1 MSVYDCLPYDCLF
14 FYTKKQLPRTDYQG
28 LTAIRYAAGKSPVN
42 TKTQVNFM
50 NQRKEEEREDELVRG
65 GNAVLESAATV
76 LACICGSMLVLF
88 VAILISK
95 L

>member
-1 MSVYDCLPYDCLF
+1 MTAFLMTACF
-14 FYTKKQLPRTDYQG
+14 FIQKKQLPRTDYQG
-28 LTAIRYAAGKSPVN
+28 LTALRYAAIRGAVN
-42 TKTQVNFM
+42 TKTQGKFM
-50 NQRKEEEREDELVRG
+50 NQKKNEEVDELVRG
-65 GNAVLESAATV
+65 GNAALESAATV

>member
-1 MSVYDCLPYDCLF
+1 
-14 FYTKKQLPRTDYQG
+14 
-28 LTAIRYAAGKSPVN
+28 
-42 TKTQVNFM
+42 M
-50 NQRKEEEREDELVRG
+50 NQQKHEENDELVRG

>member
-1 MSVYDCLPYDCLF
+1 MTAYLMAACF
-14 FYTKKQLPRTDYQG
+14 FIQKKQLPRTDYQG
-28 LTAIRYAAGKSPVN
+28 LTALRYTARKGTVN
-42 TKTQVNFM
+42 TKTQGKFM
-50 NQRKEEEREDELVRG
+50 NQQKEEREEELIRG

-88 VAILISK
+88 IAILISK

>member
-1 MSVYDCLPYDCLF
+1 
-14 FYTKKQLPRTDYQG
+14 
-28 LTAIRYAAGKSPVN
+28 
-42 TKTQVNFM
+42 M
-50 NQRKEEEREDELVRG
+50 NQQKEEEVDELIRG

>member
-1 MSVYDCLPYDCLF
+1 MTAYPMTACF
-14 FYTKKQLPRTDYQG
+14 FIQKKQLPRTDYQG
-28 LTAIRYAAGKSPVN
+28 LTALRYAAGKGAVN
-42 TKTQVNFM
+42 TKTQGKFM
-50 NQRKEEEREDELVRG
+50 NQQKEEEVDELVRG
-65 GNAVLESAATV
+65 GNAALESAATV

>member
-1 MSVYDCLPYDCLF
+1 MTACF
-14 FYTKKQLPRTDYQG
+14 FIQKKQLPRTDYQG
-28 LTAIRYAAGKSPVN
+28 LTTLRYAAGKGAVN
-42 TKTQVNFM
+42 TKTQGNFM
-50 NQRKEEEREDELVRG
+50 NQKKNEEVDELVRG

-88 VAILISK
+88 IAILISK

>member
-1 MSVYDCLPYDCLF
+1 
-14 FYTKKQLPRTDYQG
+14 
-28 LTAIRYAAGKSPVN
+28 
-42 TKTQVNFM
+42 M
-50 NQRKEEEREDELVRG
+50 NQQKHEENDELVEG
-65 GNAVLESAATV
+65 GNDVLESAATV

>member
-1 MSVYDCLPYDCLF
+1 MTAF
-14 FYTKKQLPRTDYQG
+14 FLYKKNNYQRTDYQG
-28 LTAIRYAAGKSPVN
+28 LTALRYAAGKGAVN
-42 TKTQVNFM
+42 TKTQGNFM
-50 NQRKEEEREDELVRG
+50 NQQKEEEVDELVRG
-65 GNAVLESAATV
+65 GNAALESAATV

>member
-1 MSVYDCLPYDCLF
+1 
-14 FYTKKQLPRTDYQG
+14 
-28 LTAIRYAAGKSPVN
+28 
-42 TKTQVNFM
+42 M
-50 NQRKEEEREDELVRG
+50 NQQKEEEVDELVQG

-88 VAILISK
+88 IAILISK

>member
-1 MSVYDCLPYDCLF
+1 MTAYLMTACF
-14 FYTKKQLPRTDYQG
+14 FIQKKQLPRTDYQG
-28 LTAIRYAAGKSPVN
+28 LTALRYAAGKGAVN
-42 TKTQVNFM
+42 TKTQEKFM
-50 NQRKEEEREDELVRG
+50 NQRKEEEVDELVRG

>member
-1 MSVYDCLPYDCLF
+1 
-14 FYTKKQLPRTDYQG
+14 
-28 LTAIRYAAGKSPVN
+28 
-42 TKTQVNFM
+42 M
-50 NQRKEEEREDELVRG
+50 NQKKNEEVDELVRG
-65 GNAVLESAATV
+65 GNAALESAATV

>member
-1 MSVYDCLPYDCLF
+1 
-14 FYTKKQLPRTDYQG
+14 
-28 LTAIRYAAGKSPVN
+28 
-42 TKTQVNFM
+42 M
-50 NQRKEEEREDELVRG
+50 NQRKEEREEELVKG

>member
-1 MSVYDCLPYDCLF
+1 MTACF
-14 FYTKKQLPRTDYQG
+14 FIQKKQLPRTDYQG
-28 LTAIRYAAGKSPVN
+28 LTAIRYAAGKGAVN
-42 TKTQVNFM
+42 TKTQGKFM
-50 NQRKEEEREDELVRG
+50 NQRKEEELVKG

-88 VAILISK
+88 IAILISK

>member
-1 MSVYDCLPYDCLF
+1 MTACF
-14 FYTKKQLPRTDYQG
+14 FIQKKQLPRTDYQG
-28 LTAIRYAAGKSPVN
+28 LTTLRYAAGKGAVN
-42 TKTQVNFM
+42 TKTQGKFM
-50 NQRKEEEREDELVRG
+50 NQRKEEVDELVRG

-88 VAILISK
+88 IAILISK

>member
-1 MSVYDCLPYDCLF
+1 MTAYLMTACF
-14 FYTKKQLPRTDYQG
+14 FIQKKQLPRTDYQG
-28 LTAIRYAAGKSPVN
+28 LTALRYTAGKGAVN
-42 TKTQVNFM
+42 TKTQEKFM
-50 NQRKEEEREDELVRG
+50 NQRKEEELVRG

-88 VAILISK
+88 IAILISK

>member
-1 MSVYDCLPYDCLF
+1 
-14 FYTKKQLPRTDYQG
+14 
-28 LTAIRYAAGKSPVN
+28 
-42 TKTQVNFM
+42 M
-50 NQRKEEEREDELVRG
+50 NQQKEEEREEELVKG

-88 VAILISK
+88 IAILISK

>member
-1 MSVYDCLPYDCLF
+1 MD
-14 FYTKKQLPRTDYQG
+14 
-28 LTAIRYAAGKSPVN
+28 
-42 TKTQVNFM
+42 
-50 NQRKEEEREDELVRG
+50 QRKEEEREDELVRG

>member
-1 MSVYDCLPYDCLF
+1 MTACF
-14 FYTKKQLPRTDYQG
+14 FIQKKQLPRTDYQG
-28 LTAIRYAAGKSPVN
+28 LTTLRYAAGKGPVN
-42 TKTQVNFM
+42 TKTQGKFM
-50 NQRKEEEREDELVRG
+50 NQRKEEENDELVQG

-88 VAILISK
+88 IAILISK

>member
-1 MSVYDCLPYDCLF
+1 MTAYLMTACF
-14 FYTKKQLPRTDYQG
+14 FIQKKQLPRTDYQG
-28 LTAIRYAAGKSPVN
+28 LTALRYAAGKGTVK
-42 TKTQVNFM
+42 TKTQGKFM
-50 NQRKEEEREDELVRG
+50 ERKEEEVDELVQG

-88 VAILISK
+88 IAILISK

>member
-1 MSVYDCLPYDCLF
+1 MAAFLMTARF
-14 FYTKKQLPRTDYQG
+14 FIQKKQLPRTDYQG
-28 LTAIRYAAGKSPVN
+28 LTTLRYTAEKGTVN
-42 TKTQVNFM
+42 TKTQEKFM
-50 NQRKEEEREDELVRG
+50 NEQKEEEREEELVKG

-88 VAILISK
+88 IAILIST

>member
-1 MSVYDCLPYDCLF
+1 MTAFLMTACF
-14 FYTKKQLPRTDYQG
+14 FIQKKQLPRTDYQG
-28 LTAIRYAAGKSPVN
+28 LTALRYAAGKSPVN
-42 TKTQVNFM
+42 TKTQGKFM
-50 NQRKEEEREDELVRG
+50 NQRKEEEREYELVRG

-88 VAILISK
+88 IAILISK

>member
-1 MSVYDCLPYDCLF
+1 MTAYLMTACF
-14 FYTKKQLPRTDYQG
+14 FIQKKQLPRTDYQG
-28 LTAIRYAAGKSPVN
+28 LTALRYAAEKGTVN
-42 TKTQVNFM
+42 TKTQGKFM
-50 NQRKEEEREDELVRG
+50 NQKEEEREEELIRG

-88 VAILISK
+88 IAILISK

>member
-1 MSVYDCLPYDCLF
+1 MTAYLMTACF
-14 FYTKKQLPRTDYQG
+14 FIQKKQLPRTDYQG
-28 LTAIRYAAGKSPVN
+28 LTAIRYAAGKGAVN
-42 TKTQVNFM
+42 TKTQGKFM
-50 NQRKEEEREDELVRG
+50 NQRKEEELVKG

-88 VAILISK
+88 IAILISK

>member
-1 MSVYDCLPYDCLF
+1 MTAYLMTACF
-14 FYTKKQLPRTDYQG
+14 FIQKKQLPRTDYQG
-28 LTAIRYAAGKSPVN
+28 LTTLRYAAGKGPVN
-42 TKTQVNFM
+42 TKTQGKFM
-50 NQRKEEEREDELVRG
+50 NQRKEEENDELVQG

-88 VAILISK
+88 IAILISK

>member
-1 MSVYDCLPYDCLF
+1 
-14 FYTKKQLPRTDYQG
+14 
-28 LTAIRYAAGKSPVN
+28 
-42 TKTQVNFM
+42 M
-50 NQRKEEEREDELVRG
+50 NQRKEEVDELVRG

-88 VAILISK
+88 IAILISK

>member
-1 MSVYDCLPYDCLF
+1 MTAYLMTACF
-14 FYTKKQLPRTDYQG
+14 FIQKKQLPRTDYQG
-28 LTAIRYAAGKSPVN
+28 LTALRYTAGEGAVN
-42 TKTQVNFM
+42 TKTREKFM
-50 NQRKEEEREDELVRG
+50 NQRKEEREEELVKG

>member
-1 MSVYDCLPYDCLF
+1 
-14 FYTKKQLPRTDYQG
+14 
-28 LTAIRYAAGKSPVN
+28 
-42 TKTQVNFM
+42 M
-50 NQRKEEEREDELVRG
+50 NQQKHEEREDELVRG

>member
-1 MSVYDCLPYDCLF
+1 MTAYLMTACF
-14 FYTKKQLPRTDYQG
+14 FIQKKQLPRTDYQG
-28 LTAIRYAAGKSPVN
+28 LTALRYAAEKGTVKP
-42 TKTQVNFM
+42 KTQEEFM
-50 NQRKEEEREDELVRG
+50 NQRKEEEREEELIRG